1 VSKYLVVIERAGANY
16 SAYIPDLPGVVAAA
30 DSPEEVR
37 ELMKEALAMH
47 LDGMREDGVPVPEP
61 TTDAD
66 WMETGLS
73 A

>member
-37 ELMKEALAMH
+37 DLLKEALAMH
-47 LDGMREDGVPVPEP
+47 LEGMREDGVPVPEP

-66 WMETGLS
+66 WMET

>member
-1 VSKYLVVIERAGANY
+1 VSRYLVVIERAGANY

-30 DSPEEVR
+30 DSPQEVR
-37 ELMKEALAMH
+37 ELMREALAMH

-61 TTDAD
+61 TTDAE
-66 WMETGLS
+66 WLET

>member
-30 DSPEEVR
+30 DSPAEVR
-37 ELMKEALAMH
+37 NLMKEALAMH
-47 LDGMREDGVPVPEP
+47 LEGMREDGLPVPEP

-66 WMETGLS
+66 WLET